1 MKFDRLLVGAV
12 IILILYLLTNA
23 IFSFFSPSQ
32 QHEVFRF
39 FILGAPVAVVIFLF
53 PRFALVLLAF
63 FVYLVDWL
71 LLWIKI
77 VPREFTWFID
87 LIIIIFL
94 VRYFLLFP
102 RLHTRPVPMV
112 VKWIWGLLFF
122 IVLSALLNQVSA
134 TTALIGLRVS
144 MKYLLLFVVLYSMD
158 FSEKFIKGMLYFQ
171 FIIALI
177 QIPVAFWEFTQVPWS
192 DMEPW
197 DLICGTIGNA
207 GTGVLAVFLLG
218 WIAFL
223 VAIMLE
229 QRRLRPMFIVTI
241 LLLCIPPILGE
252 AKAFFLLLI
261 PLLLFMLRSTW
272 LKRPG
277 LAIAIGALG
286 FLLFIGADYIL
297 VKTGYWIE
305 GRNPVT
311 YITRMDEIIEED
323 LEGAPGKDLGRF
335 YRTTSAYRFSTS
347 NPKAFF
353 FGFGPGAATE
363 SFFAAHE
370 SPTVTYFRNWGI
382 TSDAMSLPWMIIEYG
397 IVGALFLIVPF
408 YLLYRRAIIL
418 FRSDREDY
426 RILAAAF
433 QGLTF
438 LYVANLFITV
448 VLQSDQ
454 LSYFYWVTAVFV
466 TQLSYTVKDK
476 KELEQAS
483 MPTVQATQASA
494 LRLDF
499 EEK

>member
-1 MKFDRLLVGAV
+1 MKFDRLLVGIV

-32 QHEVFRF
+32 QQELFRF
-39 FILGAPVAVVIFLF
+39 FILGAPVAVILFLF
-53 PRFALVLLAF
+53 PRFALVLLGI
-63 FVYLVDWL
+63 FVYFVDWL
-71 LLWIKI
+71 ALWIKI

-87 LIIIIFL
+87 LILIILL

-102 RLHTRPVPMV
+102 RLHTRPVPMIE
-112 VKWIWGLLFF
+112 KWIWGLLFF
-122 IVLSALLNQVSA
+122 MVLSTLVNQVSA

-144 MKYLLLFVVLYSMD
+144 LKYLLLFVVLYSMG
-158 FSEKFIKGMLYFQ
+158 FNNKFIKGMLYFQ

-177 QIPVAFWEFTQVPWS
+177 QIPVTLWESTLVPWS

-197 DLICGTIGNA
+197 DLICGTFGNA

-223 VAIMLE
+223 VAIMI
-229 QRRLRPMFIVTI
+229 QKHRVRPLFIFII
-241 LLLCIPPILGE
+241 LVLSIPSFLGE

-261 PLLLFMLRSTW
+261 PLLFFMLRRTW
-272 LKRPG
+272 TKRPG
-277 LAIAIGALG
+277 LALVVGALG
-286 FLLFIGADYIL
+286 FLLFITADYIL

-311 YITRMDEIIEED
+311 YVTRLNEVIEED
-323 LEGAPGKDLGRF
+323 LEGSPGQTQGRF
-335 YRTTSAYRFSTS
+335 YMMKHALIFTTS

-353 FGFGPGAATE
+353 FGFGPGAATA
-363 SFFAAHE
+363 SFFATHE
-370 SPTVTYFRNWGI
+370 SPSVVYFRNWGI
-382 TSDAMSLPWMIIEYG
+382 SSDAMSLPWMIIEYG
-397 IVGALFLIVPF
+397 IIGALFLIMPF

-418 FRSDREDY
+418 SRSDREDY

-438 LYVANLFITV
+438 LYIANLFITV

-466 TQLSYTVKDK
+466 VQLSYKVETEK
-476 KELEQAS
+476 KSPPAPQTIAQTPAIPAVES
-483 MPTVQATQASA
+483 
-494 LRLDF
+494 
-499 EEK
+499 